1 MRRALLTTIVL
12 MTSALVWTASVVALR
27 ASWALAGEL
36 DHASPLAEIG
46 AHPQSTVVY
55 DRQNR
60 PVFSFFVE
68 QRVDIDLDQVSP
80 RMIDALLSVEDRR
93 FY

>member
-46 AHPQSTVVY
+46 AHPQSTVVF
-55 DRQNR
+55 DRQNKQA
-60 PVFSFFVE
+60 FSFFVE
-68 QRVDIDLDQVSP
+68 QRADVRNAPYDV
-80 RMIDALLSVEDRR
+80 ARR
-93 FY
+93 